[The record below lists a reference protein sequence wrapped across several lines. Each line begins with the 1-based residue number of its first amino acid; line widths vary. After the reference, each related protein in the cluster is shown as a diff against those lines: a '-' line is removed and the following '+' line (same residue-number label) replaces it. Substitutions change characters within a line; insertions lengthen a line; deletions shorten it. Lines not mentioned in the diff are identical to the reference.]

1 MHTGSTRPRRTVA
14 RAQSISRP
22 YTSAELDQL
31 TEQLEA
37 IERGERCSSSCN
49 VPQLSQWAQLALQFA
64 ELSLVVDAIG
74 ERICGSIASASRGRP
89 SRAQV
94 RVLRRLATT
103 DGQLDPTD
111 DDDALWCDPNT
122 MRALRVRRWVE
133 WDGAVWRVTP
143 YGLQALARHD
153 ARCRV
158 ATRVQLQLLA
168 GGRSDGK

>member
-1 MHTGSTRPRRTVA
+1 MDTRSTRARRTVA
-14 RAQSISRP
+14 PAP
-22 YTSAELDQL
+22 LYTSAELDAL
-31 TEQLEA
+31 AEQLDA
-37 IERGERCSSSCN
+37 IERGELPAARSSCA
-49 VPQLSQWAQLALQFA
+49 PSTLSQWAQLALQFA

-74 ERICGSIASASRGRP
+74 ERICGPIASASRGRP

-103 DGQLDPTD
+103 NGQLDPTD

-122 MRALRVRRWVE
+122 LRALRVRRWVE

-153 ARCRV
+153 AQCRA
-158 ATRVQLQLLA
+158 ATRVQLTLIA
-168 GGRSDGK
+168 GGRSHGE